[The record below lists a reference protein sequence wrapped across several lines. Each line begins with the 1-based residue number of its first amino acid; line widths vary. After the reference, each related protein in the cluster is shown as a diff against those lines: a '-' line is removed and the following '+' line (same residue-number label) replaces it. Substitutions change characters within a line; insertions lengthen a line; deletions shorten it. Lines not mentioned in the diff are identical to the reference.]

1 MVFIKAKPLHFHV
14 TTALYL
20 FIHYLSAWLFKF
32 SIPSTSFSKLSS
44 EQLTFLCHQPLCIS
58 HILVTYFR
66 GLFRTHW
73 LTTIQIFGGGGGT
86 VAKSHFFRKK
96 AQSQIFRECS
106 KYASAFLLAS
116 ALILN
121 KMQILVAFYEKA
133 FLFAHSI
140 CIY

>member
-73 LTTIQIFGGGGGT
+73 LTTIQIFWGGGGT
-86 VAKSHFFRKK
+86 VAKSLFFRKK

>member
-73 LTTIQIFGGGGGT
+73 LTTIQIFLGGGGT
-86 VAKSHFFRKK
+86 VAKSLFFRKK

>member
-1 MVFIKAKPLHFHV
+1 MVLIKAKPLHFHV

-73 LTTIQIFGGGGGT
+73 LTTIQIFWGGGGT
-86 VAKSHFFRKK
+86 VAKSLFFRKK